1 MEVKDKIEETK
12 EEKGIKGTILTTKT
26 METDNKT
33 DETTI
38 SFVITL

>member
-12 EEKGIKGTILTTKT
+12 EEKGIKEATLRTKT
-26 METDNKT
+26 METDNET

-38 SFVITL
+38 SL